1 MRADIYEDLWEVEA
15 ETFQTL
21 PPDARHSAYPYVPLA
36 ASGAT
41 QMVSL
46 RTVVLENQW
55 TRITVCPDLGGAI
68 IGWQDLRTG
77 EAILT
82 APKRLQPAAGG
93 PRGTTVRTGI
103 QWQTWPDER
112 RLMTGRVDFRIH
124 GDENE
129 DGAVALY
136 LHELLAGVPAHWT
149 ACLTLEPD
157 SAALRVE
164 FRLHNL
170 SLLPLRLDSGFSVAG
185 AQWSD
190 QRVTWL
196 APGRGGL
203 GAVPLSGTL
212 YASGTDLRRRGDAQ
226 PWLAPGAVES
236 WSCLLVPFSD
246 SRAESAGGGEACP
259 VVSEAG
265 ALMVSAEGIFLQAAT
280 PLEGAR
286 LLLGTE
292 DGQTHTA
299 SVAWNPGAPLFFAA
313 DQLPGRAVAA
323 RVDAA
328 NQSGLLAC
336 PGVPAPSSP
345 LSSGAL
351 AALAE
356 PAPGSEEAAWHAA
369 LAQHLPLPDVTNP
382 LLRPLA
388 DLETARRALAEG
400 NDEAAATACQWC
412 LARTHDQVTAWW
424 LHAIAQRRLGRAEE
438 DESLAH
444 AMVLDPMDLRL
455 RAESFLRQP
464 VAESK
469 EPLPFLRPLAANAD
483 AAVGVVGDYI
493 ALRSTMDAARLVD
506 ELIRH
511 RDLPMLRYLR
521 AWSYLKFT
529 RMEAEAMTD
538 LRAAAALPLD
548 PPLPWRPLEKQIIRD
563 LAERF
568 PDDAALQGWRRLVLD

>member
-1 MRADIYEDLWEVEA
+1 MRAEIYEDLWEVEA

-21 PPDARHSAYPYVPLA
+21 PPDAGHPAYPYVPLA
-36 ASGAT
+36 ASGTA

-68 IGWQDLRTG
+68 ISWQDLRTG
-77 EAILT
+77 EAILA
-82 APKRLQPAAGG
+82 APKRLAASAGGVRGATVAAGL
-93 PRGTTVRTGI
+93 

-112 RLMTGRVDFRIH
+112 RLMTGRVDFRVH
-124 GDENE
+124 ADESE
-129 DGAVALY
+129 DGAVAVF
-136 LHELLAGVPAHWT
+136 LHEVLAGVPAHWT
-149 ACLTLEPD
+149 ACLTLETD

-164 FRLHNL
+164 FRLQNL
-170 SLLPLRLDSGFSVAG
+170 SLLPLRLDSGFSLAG
-185 AQWSD
+185 ADWD
-190 QRVTWL
+190 ENLCARL
-196 APGRGGL
+196 APGTGGL
-203 GAVPLSGTL
+203 GVVPLHGGAM
-212 YASGTDLRRRGDAQ
+212 YPGAGGLRRRGDAQ
-226 PWLAPGAVES
+226 PWLAPGAVEA
-236 WSCLLVPFSD
+236 WSCRLVPFSNF
-246 SRAESAGGGEACP
+246 AMGATESAQFA
-259 VVSEAG
+259 VSEAG
-265 ALMVSAEGIFLQAAT
+265 VMAISEAGMFFQAAT
-280 PLEGAR
+280 PNEEGR
-286 LLLGTE
+286 LLLGTA

-299 SVAWNPGAPLFFAA
+299 PLAWQPGTPVEFRA
-313 DQLPGRAVAA
+313 DQLPGRPTAA
-323 RVDAA
+323 RVDASGQA
-328 NQSGLLAC
+328 GLLAW
-336 PGVPAPSSP
+336 PGAAAPTSP
-345 LSSGAL
+345 LPSAAM

-356 PAPGSEEAAWHAA
+356 PAPGTEEAAWVSAITQGQA
-369 LAQHLPLPDVTNP
+369 LPDVSNP

-464 VAESK
+464 VAETK

-493 ALRSTMDAARLVD
+493 SLRSTMDAARLVD

-568 PDDAALQGWRRLVLD
+568 PDDRALQGWRQLVLD

>member
-1 MRADIYEDLWEVEA
+1 MRAEIYEDLWEVEA

-21 PPDARHSAYPYVPLA
+21 PPNAGHSAYPYVPLA
-36 ASGAT
+36 ASGAA

-68 IGWQDLRTG
+68 VAWHDLRTG
-77 EAILT
+77 DAILS
-82 APKRLQPAAGG
+82 APKRLASTSGGVRGATVKAGL
-93 PRGTTVRTGI
+93 
-103 QWQTWPDER
+103 QWRTWPDER
-112 RLMTGRVDFRIH
+112 RLMTGRVDFRVH
-124 GDENE
+124 ADEDE
-129 DGAVALY
+129 EGAVSLF
-136 LHELLAGVPAHWT
+136 LHEVLAGVPAHWT

-164 FRLHNL
+164 FRLQNL
-170 SLLPLRLDSGFSVAG
+170 SLLALRLDSGFSLAG
-185 AQWSD
+185 AEWD
-190 QRVTWL
+190 TNLCAWL
-196 APGRGGL
+196 APGTGGL
-203 GAVPLSGTL
+203 GVVPQRGAM
-212 YASGTDLRRRGDAQ
+212 YAYQGGLRRRGDAQ
-226 PWLAPGAVES
+226 PWLAPGAVEA
-236 WSCLLVPFSD
+236 WSCLLVPYSGFAASPEE
-246 SRAESAGGGEACP
+246 RPQVVVGEAG
-259 VVSEAG
+259 VMMASQGGLSFQAAKAYEAG
-265 ALMVSAEGIFLQAAT
+265 
-280 PLEGAR
+280 R
-286 LLLGTE
+286 LLLGTA

-299 SVAWNPGAPLFFAA
+299 PLAWQPGPPVVFRTE
-313 DQLPGRAVAA
+313 QLPGQPTAA
-323 RVDAA
+323 RIDAA
-328 NQSGLLAC
+328 GQTGWLNWPVT
-336 PGVPAPSSP
+336 PGPTSVSP
-345 LSSGAL
+345 SGAM

-356 PAPGSEEAAWHAA
+356 PAAGTEEAAWHAA

-493 ALRSTMDAARLVD
+493 ALRSPMDAARLVD

-538 LRAAAALPLD
+538 LRAAGALPLD

-568 PDDAALQGWRRLVLD
+568 PDDTALQSWRRLVLD